1 MKDYIKTIREQTI
14 IEPKFILEI
23 GSRDGNDSEKLR
35 EEFNIEPTNV
45 WVVEPNPKQQVKI
58 LEKYPNFNL
67 IKFPIFNREKKITF
81 FRVDVENE
89 TLVGVSSLLD
99 RVDKLYDKI
108 NTDRIELET
117 MLGSTLLDVINKPI
131 DLCKIDVEGATYEV
145 LESFGDEIK
154 KIKSIHIECEH
165 KIVWENQKLYDEV
178 KSFLISKEFTQQHF
192 EYCNQATLQSDSV
205 WVQKSYTK

>member
-1 MKDYIKTIREQTI
+1 MIDYIKTVRENTI

-23 GSRDGNDSEKLR
+23 GSRDGHDSEKLR
-35 EEFNIEPTNV
+35 EEFNIEPSNV

-67 IKFPIFNREKKITF
+67 ITSPIFNREKKITF

-89 TLVGVSSLLD
+89 TLVGVSSLLN
-99 RVDKLYDKI
+99 RVDKLYDEI

-117 MLGSTLLDVINKPI
+117 MLGSTLLNVINKPI
-131 DLCKIDVEGATYEV
+131 DLCKIDVEGATFEV

-165 KIVWENQKLYDEV
+165 RIVWENQKLYDEV
-178 KSFLISKEFTQQHF
+178 KSYLISKEFTQLHF

-205 WVQKSYTK
+205 WVQKNFMK

>member
-58 LEKYPNFNL
+58 LQKYPNFNL
-67 IKFPIFNREKKITF
+67 ITSPIFNREKKITF

-178 KSFLISKEFTQQHF
+178 KSFLISKEFTQLHF

>member
-67 IKFPIFNREKKITF
+67 ITSPIFNREKKITF

-178 KSFLISKEFTQQHF
+178 KSFLISKEFTQLHF